1 MAVITGDVAVATSAG
16 RRVARREGFPEGAP
30 GRPAEQPRGHRVEH
44 PLLLH
49 VVLLNQHEQRVAVI
63 DDAIDVPGRRGAR
76 HLVEQAAHLSVLSAH
91 HVSRATAVHAAG
103 FLERGKQHLFFQRQ
117 VETHGGVE
125 VRAKLLHAR
134 LIALVGRSLDV
145 GPQLIAPPVIGR
157 EKHDQARAWIKEFGV
172 HGGRWY
178 GTPMSFDQ
186 GMRGLSLDQAPPLA
200 VPMSFFLTAPLSLC
214 AAGVVIAS
222 AGTTALASRLATAT
236 AAAVHLGT
244 LGYLVMV
251 MFGALYQ
258 MLPVVAGAPVPGVR
272 LAHAVH
278 ALLVAGA
285 ATLVFALTTGRPFAL
300 AAALLVTAFVGF
312 LVPAAIAAAR
322 ARVQLDTVPGM
333 RLVLPALVFV
343 LGLGVEMSLARAG
356 IHAVPNL
363 QHRLLAH
370 VGIGLVAWVGGLI
383 VAVSWQVVP
392 MFYLTAPFPRWVRIT
407 SLVLLGT
414 TILGVLAATF
424 ADAALPWIAG
434 ALLPGALAV
443 WALHPV
449 VALVLIVR
457 RRRRRVGES
466 VRFWFAALA
475 TAPLVLAAGVAAFIS
490 NDPRM
495 PVLFGWLALVGWAS
509 LIVHGMLTRIVPFLV
524 WFHRYS
530 KQVGLA
536 DIPAMRTL
544 LPDRRARVGLVLHVA
559 TALVGVLAIV
569 LQRPSLTVAAGLGLC
584 ATGLAMFVSFVRAL
598 LHPAARLLPVSD
610 AMVTARAGSAAPA
623 NHRPS

>member
-1 MAVITGDVAVATSAG
+1 MA
-16 RRVARREGFPEGAP
+16 
-30 GRPAEQPRGHRVEH
+30 
-44 PLLLH
+44 
-49 VVLLNQHEQRVAVI
+49 
-63 DDAIDVPGRRGAR
+63 
-76 HLVEQAAHLSVLSAH
+76 QA
-91 HVSRATAVHAAG
+91 
-103 FLERGKQHLFFQRQ
+103 
-117 VETHGGVE
+117 
-125 VRAKLLHAR
+125 
-134 LIALVGRSLDV
+134 
-145 GPQLIAPPVIGR
+145 
-157 EKHDQARAWIKEFGV
+157 
-172 HGGRWY
+172 
-178 GTPMSFDQ
+178 MSFDQ

-200 VPMSFFLTAPLSLC
+200 IPMSFFLTAPLALC
-214 AAGVVIAS
+214 AAGGVVAA
-222 AGTTALASRLATAT
+222 AGTTPLASRYAPAA

-272 LAHAVH
+272 LAHGVH

-300 AAALLVTAFVGF
+300 AAALLVAAFAGF

-333 RLVLPALVFV
+333 RLVLPALVLV

-356 IHAVPNL
+356 LHAVPHL
-363 QHRLLAH
+363 PHRLLAH
-370 VGIGLVAWVGGLI
+370 VGLGLVAWVGGLI

-392 MFYLTAPFPRWVRIT
+392 MFYLTDPFPRWVRRA
-407 SLVLLGT
+407 SLVLLGST
-414 TILGVLAATF
+414 TLGVLAATL
-424 ADAALPWIAG
+424 AGGALPWIAA

-449 VALVLIVR
+449 VTLALIVR

-475 TAPLVLAAGVAAFIS
+475 AAPFVLAAGVGAFVS
-490 NDPRM
+490 GDPRL

-536 DIPAMRTL
+536 DVPAMRTL

-559 TALVGVLAIV
+559 TTLVGVLAIV
-569 LQRPSLTVAAGLGLC
+569 LPRPALTVAAGLGLG

-598 LHPAARLLPVSD
+598 LHPAARPWP
-610 AMVTARAGSAAPA
+610 AAAVTPRAGSAAPA
-623 NHRPS
+623 DHRSQRTGAPAPPAGSGSAASSGS